1 LDPPTVPLACR
12 APQEPRSALGRIF
25 LSCTGNSGCASK
37 TKGRVT
43 WRATAALQVEE
54 RGHHT
59 RPAFSSQPLNVRP
72 DAAPVCGF
80 IGDDLIMQQ
89 PKQPNIRILVDFGG
103 ERLVL
108 LGILD
113 EEKAAC
119 FGWPLWPEGSVLF
132 QPGSEEEVDDLV
144 SDLTALGLVS
154 QSQFMNAEGISAHA
168 GIGGRE
174 RVDRPRARTRAR
186 HRPTRGGKL

>member
-1 LDPPTVPLACR
+1 
-12 APQEPRSALGRIF
+12 
-25 LSCTGNSGCASK
+25 
-37 TKGRVT
+37 
-43 WRATAALQVEE
+43 
-54 RGHHT
+54 
-59 RPAFSSQPLNVRP
+59 
-72 DAAPVCGF
+72 VCGF